1 MAETLKVK
9 VVTPK
14 GSLIDEEAA
23 SFTARSALGEF
34 CILPQHR
41 PIMAAIVV
49 GPMVIESVE
58 SGKLAF
64 ALDRG
69 YMEAGS
75 DHVNV
80 ITERCVPSKD
90 LDRAGLERE
99 VSELEEQLTSM
110 DSGSEE
116 AEPVIAAL
124 EWAKTRL
131 QVTEI
136 SVV

>member
-1 MAETLKVK
+1 MSETLHVK

-14 GSLIDEEAA
+14 GSLIDQEAS
-23 SFTARSALGEF
+23 SFTAKTALGEF
-34 CILPQHR
+34 CILPNHR

-49 GPMVIESVE
+49 GPMVIQSTAG
-58 SGKLAF
+58 SRLAY

-80 ITERCVPSKD
+80 ITERCVSGKD
-90 LDRAGLERE
+90 LEKAALEQE
-99 VSELEEQLTSM
+99 VSKLEDEITAM
-110 DSGSEE
+110 DAESDE
-116 AEPVIAAL
+116 ARPVIAAL

-136 SVV
+136 SVD